1 MASTITMDP
10 TVFRA
15 MFPAFADTVAYPD
28 AALSAQFDMAT
39 GYVSPEVSG
48 DLTEAIR
55 RSAVYLMTAHLLYL
69 SALIAAGKSPAV
81 VQSAGIDQ
89 VQVTL
94 QPPPVRG
101 QWRWWLSTS
110 PYGLQL
116 TALLDAQSVGGF
128 FVGGIPE
135 RDAFRK
141 AYGVF

>member
-1 MASTITMDP
+1 MTAIVMTYAT
-10 TVFRA
+10 FRA

-28 AALSAQFDMAT
+28 ASLDLQFAMAT

-48 DLTEAIR
+48 DMTAAVQQ
-55 RSAVYLMTAHLLYL
+55 SAVYLMTAHLLAL
-69 SALIAAGKSPAV
+69 GALIAAGKTPAV
-81 VQSAGIDQ
+81 VQQAGIDQ
-89 VQVTL
+89 VTVTL

-101 QWRWWLSTS
+101 QWRWWLSTT
-110 PYGLQL
+110 PYGQQL
-116 TALLDAQSVGGF
+116 LALLDAQSVGGF